1 MESEATTLL
10 TEPLLLPHV
19 EVVLVCEAVGLVLGP
34 MLAFSFDDQ
43 SWNLTV
49 SLVSFQKWFLN
60 VPNSASFGLFSFF
73 SHDKYSTHLTIM
85 DKIIDGLLGIRTQG
99 ARMVGVGEST
109 ELWQRHASFQKC
121 FKEAMV

>member
-49 SLVSFQKWFLN
+49 SLVSFQKRFFKCAQL
-60 VPNSASFGLFSFF
+60 GLFWCIFVLF
-73 SHDKYSTHLTIM
+73 T
-85 DKIIDGLLGIRTQG
+85 
-99 ARMVGVGEST
+99 
-109 ELWQRHASFQKC
+109 FQI
-121 FKEAMV
+121 